1 MHVEL
6 ASEVGLQLIN
16 RETLVVDDAL
26 DQIANRDDTHNSFI
40 LNDRRRRGIRHAYLL
55 R

>member
-6 ASEVGLQLIN
+6 ASEVSLQLIN

-26 DQIANRDDTHNSFI
+26 DQIANRNDAHDSFV
-40 LNDRRRRGIRHAYLL
+40 LNDGKKMHVRVFSS
-55 R
+55 